1 MKGVRTARMNS
12 MWRNASIAL
21 FMMAALV
28 TRAGAA
34 DGEAVKPIARAEV
47 TPRSA
52 IVGSPMQLQITLL
65 VPTWFKSAPDY
76 PSFEVAGLIVRRP
89 PDSSHNVRETIDG
102 VAYAGI
108 VREYQIYP
116 QRAATYL
123 LDDLVVNVAYADP
136 DSREP
141 VEVALKL
148 RPLRFSATIPAPASE
163 LDPFLATS
171 RLVLEQ
177 EIEGAVDDL
186 DVGDAMTRTITV
198 RVRDLPAMFIPPLFP
213 DGEDLSGLHAYPQSP
228 LSEDLPGHEAGRTTG
243 SRIESV
249 TYVIEEPGDFTLPAL
264 GLRWWNRRTGTIETT
279 EAPAISFQVPV
290 PAAAAGADDAGSTR
304 PTAGF
309 GDRLIR
315 FVIGVSVLL
324 GLMVLLTKLLG
335 ARVRGLV
342 LEWDTRRRRRAKSEP
357 VRFRQLRRL
366 LRRGEPHDIYGGLAV
381 WLDSIVGTRVTL
393 ASLSGR
399 PGCEMLAES
408 VAALGRTLY
417 ADDVGCERSLS
428 RDARASLRRGVE
440 DARDSIVGVSGTR
453 PAGTALPPLNPTS
466 PTNRIKTVY

>member
-1 MKGVRTARMNS
+1 MNS
-12 MWRNASIAL
+12 MWRNVSITL

-28 TRAGAA
+28 TGAGAA
-34 DGEAVKPIARAEV
+34 DGEAVKPIGRAEV

-136 DSREP
+136 DTRKSI
-141 VEVALKL
+141 EVALKL

-177 EIEGAVDDL
+177 KIEGAVDDL
-186 DVGDAMTRTITV
+186 EVGDAMTRTITV
-198 RVRDLPAMFIPPLFP
+198 RVRDLPAMFIPPLFT
-213 DGEDLSGLHAYPQSP
+213 DEQDLSGLHVYPQSP
-228 LSEDLPGHEAGRTTG
+228 LSEDLPGNEAGRSTG
-243 SRIESV
+243 SRIESI
-249 TYVIEEPGDFTLPAL
+249 TYVIEEPGDYTLPVL
-264 GLRWWNRRTGTIETT
+264 RLRWWNRRTGTIETT
-279 EAPAISFQVPV
+279 EAPAISFHVPV
-290 PAAAAGADDAGSTR
+290 PAAAAGTDGVGSTR
-304 PTAGF
+304 PNAGF
-309 GDRLIR
+309 GDQLIR
-315 FVIGVSVLL
+315 FVIGLSVLL

-342 LEWDTRRRRRAKSEP
+342 LEWNARRRRRAKSEP

-366 LRRGEPHDIYGGLAV
+366 LRRGEPHEVYRGLAV
-381 WLDSIVGTRVTL
+381 WLDSIGGTRVTL

-408 VAALGRTLY
+408 VAALGRRLY
-417 ADDVGCERSLS
+417 ADDVGSERSLS
-428 RDARASLRRGVE
+428 RVARASLRRGLD
-440 DARDSIVGVSGTR
+440 DARDSIVGVGGIR
-453 PAGTALPPLNPTS
+453 PAGTALLPLNPTS
-466 PTNRIKTVY
+466 PTNRIETVH